1 MKAVGIIPSR
11 MNSTRFPGKALAE
24 LCGTPMVLR
33 VWNAAVKSGVLEK
46 VFIATDSPEIAS
58 VCNANQVPVL
68 MTSGQHENPTSR
80 TAEAAAMA
88 DADYY
93 VMLGGDEP
101 LLHPD
106 DIRWIVT
113 EGIRQIEAK
122 TAFVVN
128 AMADIP
134 SPEEAGD
141 SSNIKIIC
149 TADGRGISAFRHPE
163 DKPPSENHQP
173 ADDSHP
179 RKLGQKFVSIGIYT
193 KKALDF
199 FTSTAPGP
207 EERRVHFDLLRFM
220 EHQKT
225 VFFLRT
231 AHRTL
236 SVDTPK
242 DYEKVVSI
250 LQQAET
256 I

>member
-58 VCNANQVPVL
+58 VCDANQVPVL

-80 TAEAAAMA
+80 TAEAAAMV

-106 DIRWIVT
+106 DIRRIVT
-113 EGIRQIEAK
+113 EGIEQIEAK
-122 TAFVVN
+122 AAFVVN

-163 DKPPSENHQP
+163 DNPPSEN
-173 ADDSHP
+173 
-179 RKLGQKFVSIGIYT
+179 KFVSIGIYT
-193 KKALDF
+193 KEALDF
-199 FTSTAPGP
+199 FTSAAPGP

-220 EHQKT
+220 EHQRP
-225 VFFLRT
+225 VSFLRT

-242 DYEKVVSI
+242 DYEKVCSI
-250 LQQAET
+250 LQQTET
-256 I
+256 KTGEE